1 MTLALLAVSVAL
13 AFFLEAV
20 TGFGGTLV
28 AVSLGGA
35 LMPVRELLPA
45 ILPLNLVVSTLIV
58 GRNPTAV
65 DGKLLFRRVL
75 PAMLLGFPVGA
86 VLFQWLGARSG
97 ALEGALGLV
106 VLGVT
111 GAQLWNARFPPRSE
125 STRGLQAAVGGR
137 GQPVGRMVAA
147 LGIAGVVHGAVG
159 VGGPIVV
166 MTLGRLGLDKHVFR
180 ATLSAL
186 WALLGVA
193 LLVSY
198 GLAGVLDATSLHR
211 TLLLAPAMVLGLVAG
226 QLVHARLDPARF
238 RTAVDALLVAAGI
251 VLVGRSLVYE

>member
-45 ILPLNLVVSTLIV
+45 ILPLNLVVSTIIV
-58 GRNPTAV
+58 GRDHAAV
-65 DGKLLFRRVL
+65 DVPLLFRRVL

-111 GAQLWNARFPPRSE
+111 GTRLWAAHTSIPTRSE
-125 STRGLQAAVGGR
+125 LTHGGPQAA
-137 GQPVGRMVAA
+137 GRMIAA
-147 LGIAGVVHGAVG
+147 LGLAGVVHGAVG

-198 GLAGVLDATSLHR
+198 GLAGVLDAASLHL
-211 TLLLAPAMVLGLVAG
+211 TLVLAPAMVLGLVAG

-238 RTAVDALLVAAGI
+238 RTAVDALLVAAGV
-251 VLVGRSLVYE
+251 VLVGRSLVSQ

>member
-35 LMPVRELLPA
+35 LLPVRELLPA
-45 ILPLNLVVSTLIV
+45 ILPLNLVVSTIIV
-58 GRNPTAV
+58 GRNHTAV
-65 DGKLLFRRVL
+65 DVPLLFRRVL

-86 VLFQWLGARSG
+86 VLFRWLGARSG

-111 GAQLWNARFPPRSE
+111 GARLWAAHASIP
-125 STRGLQAAVGGR
+125 TRPELTHEGPQAA
-137 GQPVGRMVAA
+137 GRMIAA
-147 LGIAGVVHGAVG
+147 LGLAGVVHGAVG

-198 GLAGVLDATSLHR
+198 GVAGVLDAASLHL

-226 QLVHARLDPARF
+226 QLVHARLDPVRF
-238 RTAVDALLVAAGI
+238 RTAVDALLVAAGV
-251 VLVGRSLVYE
+251 VLVGRSLVSQ